1 MTNDLGHLNVM
12 LLRLEE
18 SDTKNTLKILSD
30 DETLRTIHRYEPQD
44 FKNLTKIAS
53 GASAFVYYGWKNA
66 SKFAIKIFKN
76 PKEEAIIKEIHL
88 MGIVNPH
95 PNIITFYGVTKLD
108 ETNYSLVLEYADKT
122 LRDYLRDD
130 TIPFKWESQ
139 LNFARE
145 IANAISWLHDDK
157 EIIHGDLHPNNI
169 LINDGKI
176 KVADFG
182 RSCQRKESVSHT
194 KAYGVIPYM
203 DPKFFEQN
211 LIQKYGLTEKSDI
224 YSLGVLFWEL
234 TSRSSPFNFEKK
246 RFDRDSIKL
255 MILNRVRENPI
266 PKTNDKFVSLYKK
279 CWQHEPDE
287 RPPICQIIEE
297 LDSIDPIINNLP
309 TNSNKSKIT
318 QDKDS
323 DLNITT

>member
-1 MTNDLGHLNVM
+1 M
-12 LLRLEE
+12 LRLEE
-18 SDTKNTLKILSD
+18 SDTKNTLKVLLD

-44 FKNLTKIAS
+44 FKDLTEIAS
-53 GASAFVYYGWKNA
+53 GASAFVYYVRKNT
-66 SKFAIKIFKN
+66 SKFAIKKFKN

-88 MGIVNPH
+88 MGIVSPH

-122 LRDYLRDD
+122 LRNYLRDD
-130 TIPFKWESQ
+130 AIPFKWESQ

-194 KAYGVIPYM
+194 KAYGV
-203 DPKFFEQN
+203 
-211 LIQKYGLTEKSDI
+211 
-224 YSLGVLFWEL
+224 LFWEL
-234 TSRSSPFNFEKK
+234 TSRSSPFNFEK

-297 LDSIDPIINNLP
+297 LDSIDPIIINNIP
-309 TNSNKSKIT
+309 INSNKSKTT

-323 DLNITT
+323 DLNITTYSK

>member
-1 MTNDLGHLNVM
+1 M
-12 LLRLEE
+12 LRLEE
-18 SDTKNTLKILSD
+18 SDTKNTLKILLD

-44 FKNLTKIAS
+44 FKNLTEIAS
-53 GASAFVYYGWKNA
+53 GASAFVYYGRKNA
-66 SKFAIKIFKN
+66 SKFAIKKFKN

-95 PNIITFYGVTKLD
+95 PNIITFYGVTKLG

-139 LNFARE
+139 LNFDRE

-176 KVADFG
+176 K
-182 RSCQRKESVSHT
+182 SLSSPE
-194 KAYGVIPYM
+194 
-203 DPKFFEQN
+203 N
-211 LIQKYGLTEKSDI
+211 QKYGLTEKSDI

-246 RFDRDSIKL
+246 GFDRDSIKL

-287 RPPICQIIEE
+287 RPPICQVIEE
-297 LDSIDPIINNLP
+297 LDSIDPTINNIP

-323 DLNITT
+323 DLNITTYSK

>member
-1 MTNDLGHLNVM
+1 M
-12 LLRLEE
+12 LRLEE
-18 SDTKNTLKILSD
+18 SDTKNTLKVLLD

-44 FKNLTKIAS
+44 FKDLTEIAS
-53 GASAFVYYGWKNA
+53 GASAFVYYGRKNT
-66 SKFAIKIFKN
+66 SKFAIKKFKN

-88 MGIVNPH
+88 MGIVSPH

-122 LRDYLRDD
+122 LRNYLRDD
-130 TIPFKWESQ
+130 AIPFKWESQ

-169 LINDGKI
+169 LIND
-176 KVADFG
+176 
-182 RSCQRKESVSHT
+182 
-194 KAYGVIPYM
+194 
-203 DPKFFEQN
+203 
-211 LIQKYGLTEKSDI
+211 DI

-234 TSRSSPFNFEKK
+234 TSRSSPFNFEK

-266 PKTNDKFVSLYKK
+266 PKTNDRFVSLYKK

-287 RPPICQIIEE
+287 RPPICQVIEE

-323 DLNITT
+323 DLNITTYSK

>member
-1 MTNDLGHLNVM
+1 M
-12 LLRLEE
+12 LRLEE
-18 SDTKNTLKILSD
+18 SDTKNTLKVLLD

-44 FKNLTKIAS
+44 FKDLTEIAS
-53 GASAFVYYGWKNA
+53 GASAFVYYGRKNT
-66 SKFAIKIFKN
+66 SKFAIKKFKN

-88 MGIVNPH
+88 MGIVSPH

-122 LRDYLRDD
+122 LRNYLRDD
-130 TIPFKWESQ
+130 AIPFKWESQ

-169 LINDGKI
+169 LIND
-176 KVADFG
+176 
-182 RSCQRKESVSHT
+182 
-194 KAYGVIPYM
+194 
-203 DPKFFEQN
+203 
-211 LIQKYGLTEKSDI
+211 
-224 YSLGVLFWEL
+224 
-234 TSRSSPFNFEKK
+234 
-246 RFDRDSIKL
+246 
-255 MILNRVRENPI
+255 ENPI
-266 PKTNDKFVSLYKK
+266 PKTNDRFVSLYKK

-287 RPPICQIIEE
+287 RPPICQVIEE

-323 DLNITT
+323 DLNITTYSK

>member
-1 MTNDLGHLNVM
+1 M
-12 LLRLEE
+12 
-18 SDTKNTLKILSD
+18 
-30 DETLRTIHRYEPQD
+30 
-44 FKNLTKIAS
+44 
-53 GASAFVYYGWKNA
+53 
-66 SKFAIKIFKN
+66 
-76 PKEEAIIKEIHL
+76 
-88 MGIVNPH
+88 
-95 PNIITFYGVTKLD
+95 
-108 ETNYSLVLEYADKT
+108 
-122 LRDYLRDD
+122 
-130 TIPFKWESQ
+130 
-139 LNFARE
+139 
-145 IANAISWLHDDK
+145 
-157 EIIHGDLHPNNI
+157 HPNNI

-182 RSCQRKESVSHT
+182 RSCQRKGSVSHT
-194 KAYGVIPYM
+194 KAHGVIPYM

-287 RPPICQIIEE
+287 RPPICQVIEE
-297 LDSIDPIINNLP
+297 LDNIDPIINNLP

-323 DLNITT
+323 DLNITTYST

>member
-1 MTNDLGHLNVM
+1 MIR
-12 LLRLEE
+12 LRLEE
-18 SDTKNTLKILSD
+18 SDTKNTLKILLD

-44 FKNLTKIAS
+44 FKNLTEIAS
-53 GASAFVYYGWKNA
+53 GASAFVYYGRKNA
-66 SKFAIKIFKN
+66 SKFAIKKFKN

-95 PNIITFYGVTKLD
+95 PNIITFYGVTKLG

-182 RSCQRKESVSHT
+182 RSCQKKESVSHT

-203 DPKFFEQN
+203 DPKFFEQSPSSSEN
-211 LIQKYGLTEKSDI
+211 QKYGLTEKSDI

-234 TSRSSPFNFEKK
+234 ISRSSPFNFEKK
-246 RFDRDSIKL
+246 GFDRDSIKL

-287 RPPICQIIEE
+287 RPPICQVIEE
-297 LDSIDPIINNLP
+297 LDSI
-309 TNSNKSKIT
+309 KVK
-318 QDKDS
+318 
-323 DLNITT
+323 

>member
-1 MTNDLGHLNVM
+1 M
-12 LLRLEE
+12 E
-18 SDTKNTLKILSD
+18 
-30 DETLRTIHRYEPQD
+30 
-44 FKNLTKIAS
+44 
-53 GASAFVYYGWKNA
+53 
-66 SKFAIKIFKN
+66 
-76 PKEEAIIKEIHL
+76 
-88 MGIVNPH
+88 IVNPH
-95 PNIITFYGVTKLD
+95 
-108 ETNYSLVLEYADKT
+108 LVLEYADKT

-139 LNFARE
+139 LKFRQRNCKCDFM
-145 IANAISWLHDDK
+145 
-157 EIIHGDLHPNNI
+157 HPNNI

-176 KVADFG
+176 K
-182 RSCQRKESVSHT
+182 SLSSPE
-194 KAYGVIPYM
+194 
-203 DPKFFEQN
+203 
-211 LIQKYGLTEKSDI
+211 IQKYGLTEKSDI

-234 TSRSSPFNFEKK
+234 TSRSSPFNFEK

-297 LDSIDPIINNLP
+297 LDSIDPIIINNIP
-309 TNSNKSKIT
+309 INSNKSKTT

-323 DLNITT
+323 DLNITTYSK

>member
-1 MTNDLGHLNVM
+1 
-12 LLRLEE
+12 
-18 SDTKNTLKILSD
+18 
-30 DETLRTIHRYEPQD
+30 
-44 FKNLTKIAS
+44 
-53 GASAFVYYGWKNA
+53 
-66 SKFAIKIFKN
+66 
-76 PKEEAIIKEIHL
+76 

-139 LNFARE
+139 LRFARE

-182 RSCQRKESVSHT
+182 RSCQKKGSVSHT

-211 LIQKYGLTEKSDI
+211 LSSPENQKYGLTEKSDI

-246 RFDRDSIKL
+246 GFDRDSIKL

-287 RPPICQIIEE
+287 RPPICQLRLEESDTKNTLKVLLDDETLRTIHRYEPQDFKDLTEIASGASAFVYYVRKNTSKFAIKKFKNPKEEAIIKENAGNMNQTRDH
-297 LDSIDPIINNLP
+297 LFV
-309 TNSNKSKIT
+309 K
-318 QDKDS
+318 
-323 DLNITT
+323 